1 MNEESIGIKPELDVP
16 TTSLQSKSHN
26 AIPEYSVEKPG
37 LIVLYNQENFPDK
50 DDKRDGTNKDVDDLK
65 QRFSD
70 KSYFHVISKK
80 DKDEKQVKEHLA
92 CSKCKIN

>member
-1 MNEESIGIKPELDVP
+1 MNEESIGIKPELDVH
-16 TTSLQSKSHN
+16 TTSLQSKSYN

-37 LIVLYNQENFPDK
+37 LIVLYNQENFPNK
-50 DDKRDGTNKDVDDLK
+50 NEKRDGTDQDVDALK
-65 QRFSD
+65 QSFSD

-92 CSKCKIN
+92 RSKCKIN